1 MPFYLYIVDIL
12 CWLHIIFV
20 TACLFLQI
28 YSNLLCSNLLIKQLF
43 VELSNNVICEN
54 AVIIFVFGWEET
66 NEDNTH

>member
-1 MPFYLYIVDIL
+1 MSFP
-12 CWLHIIFV
+12 
-20 TACLFLQI
+20 ANLFKLALFKLT
-28 YSNLLCSNLLIKQLF
+28 NKQLF